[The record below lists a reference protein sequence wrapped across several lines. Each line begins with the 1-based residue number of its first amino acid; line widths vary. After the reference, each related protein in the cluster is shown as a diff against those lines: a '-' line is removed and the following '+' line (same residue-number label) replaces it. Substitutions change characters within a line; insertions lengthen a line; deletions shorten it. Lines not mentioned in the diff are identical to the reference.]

1 MSGNKFIANEYVERI
16 RDGAVGRVRGLYLMS
31 DDTWIYGVRFGKTFV
46 DEYQVYEEDKLRPHV
61 HTHAH
66 VSSQARDCDGT
77 YLKDW
82 TEVPTTEERTSEY
95 GDLDF
100 KNRVIAGVISLSGHG
115 TLTVASE
122 SCSWHERTEEGY
134 RHVEITWCDSDT
146 CDRTSSQR
154 DLTAESMGY

>member
-1 MSGNKFIANEYVERI
+1 MSGNKFIANDYVEHI
-16 RDGAVGRVRGLYLMS
+16 GDGSVGQVKSIYLTS
-31 DDTWIYGVRFGKTFV
+31 TETWVYGVSLGNEYKMVVEEHLRF
-46 DEYQVYEEDKLRPHV
+46 HV

-66 VSSQARDCDGT
+66 VSSQARDCDGR

-95 GDLDF
+95 GELDF
-100 KNRVIAGVISLSGHG
+100 KNRVLASVVTLYGYG
-115 TLTVASE
+115 TLDVTPEGFVWAE
-122 SCSWHERTEEGY
+122 TTEEGY
-134 RHVEITWCDSDT
+134 CHVSVGWCDEED

>member
-1 MSGNKFIANEYVERI
+1 MSENESKEKPRS
-16 RDGAVGRVRGLYLMS
+16 LHL
-31 DDTWIYGVRFGKTFV
+31 
-46 DEYQVYEEDKLRPHV
+46 

-95 GDLDF
+95 GDLEF
-100 KNRVIAGVISLSGHG
+100 QERVLASIVTLHGYGELRVQPEFLSW
-115 TLTVASE
+115 VE
-122 SCSWHERTEEGY
+122 ETEEGY
-134 RHVEITWCDSDT
+134 RSVDVTWCDSDT